1 LLLQAA
7 LSDIQPVSGRHPPS
21 SFGLGQSRNRSP
33 VKASV
38 NVSETQDVVPPLSMA
53 VGELE
58 GARRIVGTP
67 RL

>member
-1 LLLQAA
+1 
-7 LSDIQPVSGRHPPS
+7 
-21 SFGLGQSRNRSP
+21 